1 MPINDD
7 PRTQAK
13 RQNDADDRKVDNPLA
28 NFDGSLA
35 LMRFGLSASGVTPV
49 NCTGSLI
56 REFSAE
62 FPRPTLTTG
71 ERTREGLSQPQTVPL
86 ISARANPARAP

>member
-1 MPINDD
+1 MMPINDD

-35 LMRFGLSASGVTPV
+35 LMRFALVGFGRHARQLYRLPYPGV
-49 NCTGSLI
+49 
-56 REFSAE
+56 
-62 FPRPTLTTG
+62 
-71 ERTREGLSQPQTVPL
+71 
-86 ISARANPARAP
+86 

>member
-28 NFDGSLA
+28 NFDEDHLQLLTGIAGIAAPALDTICRVETLETEKLA
-35 LMRFGLSASGVTPV
+35 HVALNTLNFLS
-49 NCTGSLI
+49 
-56 REFSAE
+56 
-62 FPRPTLTTG
+62 
-71 ERTREGLSQPQTVPL
+71 
-86 ISARANPARAP
+86 